1 MPFLKAVVDT
11 LDDVEEGAREFY
23 KQVTVKD
30 SLGKAKQQ
38 FEVVLE
44 GAADATLSWVMPL
57 RNAHDRTKA
66 DLATAKARVAEL
78 EGKPEVPDDFS
89 ADEWTRLKAVDAE
102 SKKGDDPERKRAH
115 EAEVQSIK
123 AMQEQALTRQKT
135 KYEKDLVDEKT
146 AHDKTKASLRTRVV
160 RDDLTKA
167 LVESGVDKKFLKG
180 ARALL
185 EQSIKVK
192 GDGGEMQAFVETDL
206 GETPIADFVPQWA
219 QSEEGKLYMTQAK
232 GSDAGGSDL
241 RGSGKG
247 GGNLDANPYAK
258 ATWNTTI
265 QAQTWKADAA
275 KAERLA
281 KAAGHAGPLA
291 ARFEHAK

>member
-1 MPFLKAVVDT
+1 MPLKAVVDT
-11 LDDVEEGAREFY
+11 LDDVEEEHKQLY
-23 KQVTVKD
+23 KQVTVKGAD
-30 SLGKAKQQ
+30 GKSKTQ
-38 FEVVLE
+38 FEVMLE
-44 GAADATLSWVMPL
+44 GAAEATLSWVMPL

-66 DLATAKARVAEL
+66 ELVTARTRVTEL

-89 ADEWTRLKAVDAE
+89 SDEWTRLKAVDAE

-123 AMQEQALTRQKT
+123 QMHEQALTRVKT
-135 KYEKDLVDEKT
+135 KAEKDLSDEKSS
-146 AHDKTKASLRTRVV
+146 HERTKASLRTRVV

-192 GDGGEMQAFVETDL
+192 GDGGDMTAFVETDL

-219 QSEEGKLYMTQAK
+219 QSEEGKLYMTPAK
-232 GSDAGGSDL
+232 GSDASGSDT
-241 RGSGKG
+241 RSGKG
-247 GGNLDANPYAK
+247 TGSLDANPWTKGA
-258 ATWNTTI
+258 WNTTM
-265 QAQTWKADAA
+265 QAQVWKGDAA

-281 KAAGHAGPLA
+281 KAAGHNGPVG
-291 ARFEHAK
+291 AKIENAK